1 MFWILHQ
8 ILFTHIGVIKVK
20 EENLTLYD
28 IERASSNYLRSV
40 LKNGFADV
48 EVEDMIEKE
57 LYIREFRRPIC
68 SP

>member
-8 ILFTHIGVIKVK
+8 TLYTHIGVIKVK

-57 LYIREFRRPIC
+57 LYIREHRRPIC

>member
-28 IERASSNYLRSV
+28 IQRASTNYLKSC
-40 LKNGFADV
+40 LKYDIDV
-48 EVEDMIEKE
+48 EVDDMINKE
-57 LYIREFRRPIC
+57 LYRREHRRPIV
-68 SP
+68 

>member
-1 MFWILHQ
+1 M
-8 ILFTHIGVIKVK
+8 K

-28 IERASSNYLRSV
+28 IERASTNYLKSV
-40 LKNGFADV
+40 LRNGFADV

>member
-8 ILFTHIGVIKVK
+8 TLYTHIGVIKVK

-40 LKNGFADV
+40 LRNGFADV

-57 LYIREFRRPIC
+57 LYIREF
-68 SP
+68 S

>member
-1 MFWILHQ
+1 M
-8 ILFTHIGVIKVK
+8 K

-40 LKNGFADV
+40 IKNGFADV

-57 LYIREFRRPIC
+57 LYIREHRRPIC

>member
-1 MFWILHQ
+1 
-8 ILFTHIGVIKVK
+8 VK

-28 IERASSNYLRSV
+28 IERASTNYLKSV
-40 LKNGFADV
+40 LRNGFADV

-57 LYIREFRRPIC
+57 LYIREYRRPIC

>member
-8 ILFTHIGVIKVK
+8 TLFTHIGAIKMK

>member
-1 MFWILHQ
+1 M
-8 ILFTHIGVIKVK
+8 K

-40 LKNGFADV
+40 LRNGFADV

-57 LYIREFRRPIC
+57 LYIREFRRPIGQ
-68 SP
+68 SDLIINEWLL